1 MMPARDGKPPRE
13 KGVLS
18 FENEK
23 KELVLNTTNY
33 KYLCAEISRH
43 PGEWVGAE
51 IGLYVTDTSFGGRPE
66 KGIRVKLLKLPE
78 GIAST
83 KAARLLPTLIWTTK
97 SLLNEGARAREAGQK
112 WPALSLLTIS
122 PRKCGPLFN
131 HNEFQMV
138 TVFGGSGGY
147 TAQAARTGPLADPG
161 ERQASAD

>member
-1 MMPARDGKPPRE
+1 VHELLSELEPAPEREVETMVVHLTEADFEGVYGSKSLSAPDIGDRKLRRVISHVRKELMPARDGKPPRE

-18 FENEK
+18 FEGEK

-33 KYLCAEISRH
+33 KLLSAEISRH

-83 KAARLLPTLIWTTK
+83 KAA
-97 SLLNEGARAREAGQK
+97 
-112 WPALSLLTIS
+112 PATADA
-122 PRKCGPLFN
+122 
-131 HNEFQMV
+131 EFEEDSIP
-138 TVFGGSGGY
+138 F
-147 TAQAARTGPLADPG
+147 
-161 ERQASAD
+161 

>member
-1 MMPARDGKPPRE
+1 MVVHLTEADFEGVYGSKSYSAPDIGDRKLKKVISHVRKEMMPARDGKPPRE

-83 KAARLLPTLIWTTK
+83 KSR
-97 SLLNEGARAREAGQK
+97 
-112 WPALSLLTIS
+112 
-122 PRKCGPLFN
+122 
-131 HNEFQMV
+131 
-138 TVFGGSGGY
+138 
-147 TAQAARTGPLADPG
+147 
-161 ERQASAD
+161 SADADMDDEIPFS

>member
-1 MMPARDGKPPRE
+1 MVVVLTEKDVEGLYGSKSYSAPDLGDRKPKKTVSHVRKEMMPARDGKPPRE
-13 KGVLS
+13 KIVLS
-18 FENEK
+18 FENDK

-83 KAARLLPTLIWTTK
+83 RSK
-97 SLLNEGARAREAGQK
+97 
-112 WPALSLLTIS
+112 
-122 PRKCGPLFN
+122 
-131 HNEFQMV
+131 
-138 TVFGGSGGY
+138 
-147 TAQAARTGPLADPG
+147 
-161 ERQASAD
+161 SADADMDDEIPFE

>member
-1 MMPARDGKPPRE
+1 MVVHLTEADFEGVYGSRSYSAPDIGDRKLKKVISHVRKEMMPARDGKPPRE

-83 KAARLLPTLIWTTK
+83 KSR
-97 SLLNEGARAREAGQK
+97 
-112 WPALSLLTIS
+112 
-122 PRKCGPLFN
+122 
-131 HNEFQMV
+131 
-138 TVFGGSGGY
+138 
-147 TAQAARTGPLADPG
+147 
-161 ERQASAD
+161 SADADMDDEIPFS

>member
-1 MMPARDGKPPRE
+1 MVVHLTEADFEGVYGSKSYSAPDIGDRNLKKIISHVCKEMMPARDGKPPRE

-43 PGEWVGAE
+43 PGEWVGAK
-51 IGLYVTDTSFGGRPE
+51 IGLYATDTSFGGRPE

-83 KAARLLPTLIWTTK
+83 KSKSAA
-97 SLLNEGARAREAGQK
+97 
-112 WPALSLLTIS
+112 
-122 PRKCGPLFN
+122 
-131 HNEFQMV
+131 
-138 TVFGGSGGY
+138 
-147 TAQAARTGPLADPG
+147 ADMDDEIPF
-161 ERQASAD
+161 S